1 MIKSDETK
9 DYNGRREEAEK
20 GVKMIKKEKKKNLC
34 DAFKH
39 NKKHMWMSHLI
50 LTFNSIFLDI

>member
-20 GVKMIKKEKKKNLC
+20 GVKMIKKEKKNESLRR
-34 DAFKH
+34 
-39 NKKHMWMSHLI
+39 I
-50 LTFNSIFLDI
+50 

>member
-20 GVKMIKKEKKKNLC
+20 RSKNDKERKKNESLRR
-34 DAFKH
+34 
-39 NKKHMWMSHLI
+39 I
-50 LTFNSIFLDI
+50 

>member
-20 GVKMIKKEKKKNLC
+20 RSKNDKERKKMNLC

-50 LTFNSIFLDI
+50 LTFSSIFLDI